1 MGGGRQGSQGEG
13 GIHKDVRN
21 DQSISPKIKYVNQFE
36 TERFKS
42 IFEKKINT
50 VPNQFESK
58 FDFRWVFVPVLF
70 SIISTN
76 RNLLDFGVH
85 IISRAFR
92 KGVFCRKGSDGCQV
106 LVKNFSDG
114 LSLDEQTLTYLL
126 TRYRSAWCSWG
137 GRKEVRGGGTGRRG
151 EEQQ

>member
-1 MGGGRQGSQGEG
+1 M
-13 GIHKDVRN
+13 
-21 DQSISPKIKYVNQFE
+21 
-36 TERFKS
+36 
-42 IFEKKINT
+42 
-50 VPNQFESK
+50 
-58 FDFRWVFVPVLF
+58 PVLF

-137 GRKEVRGGGTGRRG
+137 ARKEAEGGKRRRRRSGGRLKQLYSRLDIKSHTSHRLNSFVKVAV
-151 EEQQ
+151 ERELKLHPVIRQSVSYERASPHL